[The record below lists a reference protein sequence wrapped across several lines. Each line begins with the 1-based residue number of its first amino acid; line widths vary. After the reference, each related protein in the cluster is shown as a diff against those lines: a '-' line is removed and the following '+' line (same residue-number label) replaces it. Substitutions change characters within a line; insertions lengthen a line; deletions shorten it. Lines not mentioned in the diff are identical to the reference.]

1 MLNFKKL
8 LNDAAPHA
16 IVIVVFFLVGYL
28 YFFKT
33 FQGYTNREEDVTQGL
48 LKSTEIT
55 KYRELEG
62 KTPGWTNSIFSGM
75 PTTMIYGK
83 ENYNYVP
90 RYSYLTPLFNGTAY
104 PFKILF
110 LSFIGFYLLMC
121 AFKVKPQYGALA
133 ALAYG
138 FATYSISSIEAAHYT
153 KVLCMA
159 LMPAILASMH
169 WLFRGKYFLGGVM
182 LAFNLSLQLYYFHYQ
197 ITFYSLITMVVM
209 GIYYIIEAVKENNIK
224 PLIISTIIAIAAT
237 SIGVATSTSK
247 IKSTS
252 KFAESTM
259 RGGNDLVRAGKKG
272 DKGDKTETGK
282 EGLSIDYAFDF
293 SYGIGE
299 TFTLLIPRIYGGS
312 GAEKVSEDSEFY
324 KATQQDTA
332 PTYHGDLSIQSGT
345 TYIGAIIVFLFFIG
359 LVVVKSN
366 IKWALLALTLI
377 SFILGWGKYFL
388 IVNQFLFDHLPY
400 FNKFRTPMMAFCIA
414 QVTMPLLGF
423 LGIKQLYDNWQMA
436 KQNKGVKNT
445 KDIVIDAIEPKESS
459 NAVWQKITYVFYGVG
474 GFCLL
479 MALFGPS
486 IVDMS
491 GSTDVQLLNQG
502 KQAGQ
507 DYTPIITALK
517 EDRASMLRTDALRSL
532 IFIGL
537 VFGALWAWYTNKLN
551 KNIAIIIIG
560 VLAVIDL
567 VGVDLR
573 YLSNEEFTFEK
584 GEALVT
590 PKDNADNMILAD
602 KTLHYRVFDLTPQNG
617 PFNDNSAAAYHKLI
631 GGYDPAKLSRYQD
644 LISEMFGNRG
654 TDSISQAKAEITFNA
669 TLDMLNCKY
678 LINADREGK
687 NRMPVER
694 NTANGNAWYI
704 QKLTAK
710 ENAITEIEDLKNIN
724 NKVEAVFNQSFEK
737 NKEIKT
743 STFTVDSITKA
754 TLTAYHPDTLKYNV
768 SNQNA
773 GYLVFSEIYYDD
785 WKATIDGKP
794 ADLNKVNYTLRGL
807 QVPAG
812 NHKIVLYYNK
822 IESNTDTVDLITSL
836 TILGLMLINIVL
848 WVLSYR
854 KKADA

>member
-16 IVIVVFFLVGYL
+16 IVILAFFLVGYL

-48 LKSTEIT
+48 LKSTEIS

-90 RYSYLTPLFNGTAY
+90 RYSYLTPIFNGTAY

-197 ITFYSLITMVVM
+197 ITFYTLIMMVAM
-209 GIYYIIEAVKENNIK
+209 GIYYIIEAVKENKIK
-224 PLIISTIIAIAAT
+224 PLIISTLIAIVAT
-237 SIGVATSTSK
+237 GIGVATSTSK

-252 KFAESTM
+252 KYAESTM
-259 RGGNDLVRAGKKG
+259 RGGDDLVRAGQ
-272 DKGDKTETGK
+272 KGDKTETGK
-282 EGLSIDYAFDF
+282 DGLSIDYAFDF

-312 GAEKVSEDSEFY
+312 GAEKVSENSEFY

-332 PTYHGDLSIQSGT
+332 PTYHGNLSIQSGT
-345 TYIGAIIVFLFFIG
+345 TYVGAIIVFLFFLG

-388 IVNQFLFDHLPY
+388 VVNQFLFDHLPY
-400 FNKFRTPMMAFCIA
+400 FNKFRTPMMALCIA

-423 LGIKQLYDNWQMA
+423 LGIKQLYDNWQTA
-436 KQNKGVKNT
+436 KQSKTIKNT
-445 KDIVIDAIEPKESS
+445 KDVIIDAVEIKESNS
-459 NAVWQKITYVFYGVG
+459 AVWKKVTYVFYGVG

-486 IVDMS
+486 LVDMS
-491 GSTDVQLLNQG
+491 AGSDTQLLNQG

-507 DYTPIITALK
+507 DYAPIITALK
-517 EDRASMLRTDALRSL
+517 DDRASMLRGDALRSF
-532 IFIGL
+532 IFIGI

-551 KNIAIIIIG
+551 KNLAIIIIG
-560 VLAVIDL
+560 ILAVIDL

-573 YLSNEEFTFEK
+573 YLSNDEFTFEK

-654 TDSISQAKAEITFNA
+654 TDSLSQLKAENNFNA

-687 NRMPVER
+687 SRTPMVR
-694 NTANGNAWYI
+694 NTANGNAWFI
-704 QKLTAK
+704 QKLTATD
-710 ENAITEIEDLKNIN
+710 NAIKEIETLQTIN
-724 NKVEAVFNQSFEK
+724 NKTEAVFNQSFK
-737 NKEIKT
+737 QNSTIKT
-743 STFTVDSITKA
+743 STYTVDSTSNA

-768 SNQNA
+768 SNANA

-785 WKATIDGKP
+785 WKATIDGKEV
-794 ADLNKVNYTLRGL
+794 DLNKVDYTLRGL

-812 NHKIVLYYNK
+812 NHKIVLFFNK
-822 IESNTDTVDLITSL
+822 LESSTDNIDFVSSIA
-836 TILGLMLINIVL
+836 ILALMLVNIVL

-854 KKADA
+854 KKTDA